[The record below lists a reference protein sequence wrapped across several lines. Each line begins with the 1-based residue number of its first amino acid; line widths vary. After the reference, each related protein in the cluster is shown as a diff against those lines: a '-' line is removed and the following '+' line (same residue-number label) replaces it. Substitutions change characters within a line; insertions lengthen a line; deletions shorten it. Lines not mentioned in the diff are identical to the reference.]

1 MKVDWKKASFMYR
14 EMFGEDLD
22 VEVCL
27 EAVEAMDDGDLA
39 DEDIIALLDID
50 NELSKG
56 QLDCIAA
63 SLE

>member
-1 MKVDWKKASFMYR
+1 MNVNWEKASFMYQ
-14 EMFGEDLD
+14 EMFGEPLDLK
-22 VEVCL
+22 VCL
-27 EAVEAMDDGDLA
+27 EAVETTDDGDLA